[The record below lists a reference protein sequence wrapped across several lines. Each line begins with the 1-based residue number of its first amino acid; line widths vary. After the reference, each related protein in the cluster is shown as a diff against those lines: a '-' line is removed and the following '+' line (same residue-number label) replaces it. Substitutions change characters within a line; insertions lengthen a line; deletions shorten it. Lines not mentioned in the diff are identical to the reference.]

1 MERKNVALV
10 YRLVVKM
17 NEQMFLTYH
26 LCVYGHYTSV
36 AVALL

>member
-26 LCVYGHYTSV
+26 LCVFMV
-36 AVALL
+36 IILL